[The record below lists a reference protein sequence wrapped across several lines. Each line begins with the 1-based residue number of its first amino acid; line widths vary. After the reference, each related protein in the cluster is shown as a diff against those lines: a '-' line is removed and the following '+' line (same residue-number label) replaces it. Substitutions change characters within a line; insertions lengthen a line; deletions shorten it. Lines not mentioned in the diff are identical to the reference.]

1 MTQPQQ
7 TLQQIDET
15 LIQLLQKRVELLQTP
30 NAPSIDAQL
39 AQVRPLLAKTKFS
52 EFDWET
58 LITSCMAALATE
70 DPDPVKK
77 KGDRHR
83 VTVVGGRGAM
93 GQFFCQ
99 HLAAAGHLVSIMEFD
114 DWDKADVLL
123 GQADLVLLCVPL
135 KSTAALARQVGK
147 HLAPHTIL
155 ADIASTK
162 TEVLQAM
169 VESHT
174 GPVVGLHPM
183 FGPGVTSLLGQK
195 VVVCEG
201 RYTEQCQWV
210 LDWIEADG
218 GELIPATPEEHDSM
232 MVAVQAIRFFSN
244 FSLGTFYAAEGVD
257 IERSFEFSSPLYR
270 SEINTIS
277 RLVAQD
283 AALYIDIL
291 LASEERR
298 DAVCRLVETY
308 SRLADLIKQ
317 GDRAALIAEFE
328 NTRESFRDGAKRSL
342 AESNYMIN
350 NLSRFLAAQA
360 VKPSSEPTG
369 EPTVEPTVEP
379 TPKAK
384 VESKAGHKAGHKSE
398 QPMAQEAPGTEI
410 GVAA

>member
-7 TLQQIDET
+7 TLQQIDKA
-15 LIQLLQKRVELLQTP
+15 LIQLLQERMVLLQAP
-30 NAPSIDAQL
+30 NAPSIHAQL
-39 AQVRPLLAKTKFS
+39 AQARPLLAETKFS

-70 DPDPVKK
+70 DPDPAKK
-77 KGDRHR
+77 RGDRHR

-99 HLAAAGHLVSIMEFD
+99 HLEAAGHLVSVMEFD

-147 HLAPHTIL
+147 HLASHTIL

-169 VESHT
+169 LESHT
-174 GPVVGLHPM
+174 GPVLGLHPM

-201 RYTEQCQWV
+201 RHTDQCQWV
-210 LDWIEADG
+210 LDWVEADG
-218 GELIPATPEEHDSM
+218 GDLIPSTPEEHDSM

-291 LASEERR
+291 LASKERQ

-308 SRLADLIKQ
+308 ARLADLIKQ

-328 NTRESFRDGAKRSL
+328 NTRTSFRDGAARSL

-350 NLSRFLAAQA
+350 NLSRFLAAQPA
-360 VKPSSEPTG
+360 TPTPEPG
-369 EPTVEPTVEP
+369 VEP
-379 TPKAK
+379 TPNAK
-384 VESKAGHKAGHKSE
+384 VESTSEHKSGHKPEQADPQDSE
-398 QPMAQEAPGTEI
+398 VGL
-410 GVAA
+410 AAYRS